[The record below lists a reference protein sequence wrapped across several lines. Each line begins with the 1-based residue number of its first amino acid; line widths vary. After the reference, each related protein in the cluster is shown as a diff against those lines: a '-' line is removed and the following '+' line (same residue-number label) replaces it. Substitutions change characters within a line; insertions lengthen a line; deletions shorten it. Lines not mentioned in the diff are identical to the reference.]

1 MLDQFTNTFGM
12 QFFMPFIAFSILAYL
27 SFPAIK
33 RKVGKS
39 YLMIFLVFFVIV
51 IYIVAVLSVSAI
63 ANENVAL
70 LMQLIVF
77 FLIPFSIYLYIKLFS
92 RHKDIFASEGKGAA
106 SILGILVVVSFIP
119 YILYAETT
127 GHIAPEVR
135 IIVASLYMM
144 VPLAVI
150 GIRKVVELIISRFFV
165 IGSKSYQ
172 KKNEFVVASMIGILA
187 VFSYVQLS
195 TGILAVNA
203 LSGRF
208 SESEGQKVLHE
219 WIRENI
225 PADAKIASDMP
236 HAVLLRTG
244 HETVNFHQAYKDN
257 VSYERWIIKKFDI
270 DYICT
275 LL

>member
-1 MLDQFTNTFGM
+1 
-12 QFFMPFIAFSILAYL
+12 
-27 SFPAIK
+27 
-33 RKVGKS
+33 
-39 YLMIFLVFFVIV
+39 
-51 IYIVAVLSVSAI
+51 
-63 ANENVAL
+63 
-70 LMQLIVF
+70 
-77 FLIPFSIYLYIKLFS
+77 
-92 RHKDIFASEGKGAA
+92 
-106 SILGILVVVSFIP
+106 
-119 YILYAETT
+119 
-127 GHIAPEVR
+127 
-135 IIVASLYMM
+135 MM
-144 VPLAVI
+144 VPFTVI

-270 DYICT
+270 DYIVST
-275 LL
+275 LINHYQLLI